1 MKRTGY
7 RDRQHAGEVLAE
19 ILLPYREKKPVVLAV
34 PRGGIPVALPIVF
47 ALNCDFDL
55 IIARKIA
62 DPRQPELAIGAVG
75 EDGPVLLNNRLVRY
89 FNLSPEDVETIKAEK
104 NREIKSRLQAYRG
117 KKPRVEIEG
126 RTVIVVDDGVAT
138 GFTVTAALRSVKN
151 RSPKE
156 LILAVPVAPPGTV
169 AALSREADKVVCPL
183 QPKNF
188 AAVGQFYENFAQV
201 SEGEVKDLL
210 ARLGMGK

>member
-62 DPRQPELAIGAVG
+62 DSRQPELAIGAVG

-89 FNLSPEDVETIKAEK
+89 FNLSPEDVETMKAEK
-104 NREIKSRLQAYRG
+104 QGNKNRLQAYRVKSRGLKLRAERLLLLMTVWRRALLLRCPAVG
-117 KKPRVEIEG
+117 KEPVSKGADSCRSCG
-126 RTVIVVDDGVAT
+126 SARDGCRFVP
-138 GFTVTAALRSVKN
+138 GGGQGCLPAAA
-151 RSPKE
+151 KE
-156 LILAVPVAPPGTV
+156 LCSGGTV
-169 AALSREADKVVCPL
+169 L
-183 QPKNF
+183 
-188 AAVGQFYENFAQV
+188 
-201 SEGEVKDLL
+201 
-210 ARLGMGK
+210 